1 MISMG
6 YIDISISMQLDLA
19 NPGIEA
25 NDVNDP

>member
-1 MISMG
+1 MG

-25 NDVNDP
+25 NDVNDPWH